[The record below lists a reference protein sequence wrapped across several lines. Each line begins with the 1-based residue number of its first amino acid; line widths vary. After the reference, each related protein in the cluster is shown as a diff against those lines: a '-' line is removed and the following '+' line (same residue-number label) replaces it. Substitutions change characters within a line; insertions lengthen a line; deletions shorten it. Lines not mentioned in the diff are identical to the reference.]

1 MSQYKMPAW
10 SYTALTAFETCPKR
24 YFMCR
29 VSKEIADPPG
39 EAALWGQRVHSALE
53 HRVKDGTPLPK
64 GMEHWEPLAAKFDH
78 VDGKKLTETKMC
90 LNASFKAVTWFDKAA
105 WLRGVIDVGVIR
117 GERAVLAD
125 WKTGK
130 RQPDND
136 QLKLFA
142 AMGFC
147 QWPYLKSIATS
158 FIWLKDN
165 KTDRDKFEAKDAPLI
180 WQDFMPRVQRMELAF
195 KRNGWPAKPS
205 GLCSKWCPVP
215 KSKCQFSGKEG

>member
-1 MSQYKMPAW
+1 M
-10 SYTALTAFETCPKR
+10 TR
-24 YFMCR
+24 I
-29 VSKEIADPPG
+29 SKEIPDPPG
-39 EAALWGQRVHSALE
+39 EAALWGQRVHKALE
-53 HRVKDGTPLPK
+53 DRVAERKPLPK
-64 GMEHWEPLAAKFDH
+64 GMEQWEGLAAKFDM

-90 LNASFKAVTWFDKAA
+90 LNANMAPVTWFAKDA

-117 GERAVLAD
+117 GEKAVLLD

-147 QWPYLKSIATS
+147 QWPFLTKISTS
-158 FIWLKDN
+158 FVWLKDN
-165 KTDRDKFEAKDAPLI
+165 KTDRDEFVTSDASAI
-180 WQDFMPRVQRMELAF
+180 WQDFMPRVQRMEIAF
-195 KRNGWPAKPS
+195 KQNGWPAKPS
-205 GLCSKWCPVP
+205 GLCAKWCPVP